1 MSDGGLLGCIKSI
14 DPGQMMF
21 VLCMLCL
28 SLVPIPGLSPF
39 PSLGF
44 LGVCVVVMFTPCMS
58 DAE

>member
-28 SLVPIPGLSPF
+28 SPF

-44 LGVCVVVMFTPCMS
+44 LGVCVVVMLAPCMT